1 MANII
6 AGLGAQLGLDT
17 TEFRKGISEAKNSLK
32 DLKEYIP
39 EILSVAAFVEMTR
52 AAMEFSN
59 KIVETAKA
67 NDVATASVLELAKAL
82 EENGGSAD
90 ATSKIYSGFTSK
102 LESAVQGNAKAQ
114 TSFEKLGV
122 SLNDLRHLSEQDL
135 FEKTV
140 SALGNMK
147 DSAERNGLAFET
159 LGKSIRGVDLK
170 GLAATMAESK
180 GTMDKYANSIEQA
193 HELSLKLEASS
204 RNMSLQFTNAVIPTM
219 NVLYDTVHKNSVLI
233 DAFFKLLQASI
244 EQAGRVIETF
254 VTSLQ
259 HLWSI
264 TKLLAKDLYTLFDV
278 RSYTQGT
285 FFKQL
290 TDNLNEFTTEW
301 AKDTDDYVASMKKIN
316 DANEKVSTPKK
327 QEDAKRNVVESYSKQ
342 LLAEKE
348 LFAAYQNR
356 EELNL
361 KILGQKE
368 LDKDITKNEKEMQD
382 AINQVLN
389 ERQKTLDAINQKMAL
404 IDKKVPGANELEN
417 ELKRQKELVEFS
429 TTDYIA
435 KTEKVVAANQKART
449 EFSTGW
455 NEAFAQYRDNA
466 QTMADAGRK
475 SFNTIVDSM
484 STALENFAKTGK
496 ISFSSLAASIIQDLI
511 AIQIKAQATQLFS
524 GLGGSVFSSFF
535 QSGNVSVPGE
545 GTMSIS
551 SYFGGPKA
559 AGGDVSGG
567 TPYLVGEQGPELI
580 VPKGS
585 GTVIPNNKLMGMGG
599 TNQNITNNYINAID
613 TKSFEDRLY
622 GSSGAIWAA
631 NQYATK
637 NIATTRSRT

>member
-39 EILSVAAFVEMTR
+39 EILSVAAFVEMTKS
-52 AAMEFSN
+52 AMEFSN

-316 DANEKVSTPKK
+316 DANNKVSPPKPQEKVNRT
-327 QEDAKRNVVESYSKQ
+327 VVESYSGQ

-348 LFAAYQNR
+348 LFNAYKKR
-356 EELNL
+356 ADLNL
-361 KILGQKE
+361 EILSQKE
-368 LDKDITKNEKEMQD
+368 KDKTLTKNEKEMQD

-389 ERQKTLDAINQKMAL
+389 EQQRTLDEIDKKKNLIDKNKPGAAQMEAELDRQKTLVQ
-404 IDKKVPGANELEN
+404 V
-417 ELKRQKELVEFS
+417 S
-429 TTDYIA
+429 TDFYVGQT
-435 KTEKVVAANQKART
+435 KKVVAANQEART
-449 EFSTGW
+449 KFSTGW
-455 NEAFAQYRDNA
+455 DEAFRQYQENSE
-466 QTMADAGRK
+466 TMADVGK
-475 SFNTIVDSM
+475 KTFNTIVDSM
-484 STALENFAKTGK
+484 SSALSNFVKTGK
-496 ISFSSLAASIIQDLI
+496 LNFADLARSMIADLI
-511 AIQIKAQATQLFS
+511 QIQIKAQATQLFS
-524 GLGGSVFSSFF
+524 GLFAGFPGTSS
-535 QSGNVSVPGE
+535 GPAPVVD
-545 GTMSIS
+545 MSNAATLTGRAS
-551 SYFGGPKA
+551 GGPLA
-559 AGGDVSGG
+559 AGQASI
-567 TPYLVGEQGPELI
+567 VGENGPEII
-580 VPKGS
+580 VPQGAS
-585 GTVIPNNKLMGMGG
+585 TVIPNNMIGGMSGQT
-599 TNQNITNNYINAID
+599 TNVTNYNIQAID

>member
-32 DLKEYIP
+32 ELKEYIP

-90 ATSKIYSGFTSK
+90 ATSKIYSGFTMK

-180 GTMDKYANSIEQA
+180 GTMDKYANAIDQA
-193 HELSLKLEASS
+193 HELSLKLDASS
-204 RNMSLQFTNAVIPTM
+204 RNLSLQFTNAFIPTM
-219 NVLYDTVHKNSVLI
+219 NAVYDSFHKTGTMMEMFFGWLKIGAQAIGDFVEAAVT
-233 DAFFKLLQASI
+233 AFQHFGSI
-244 EQAGRVIETF
+244 I
-254 VTSLQ
+254 
-259 HLWSI
+259 
-264 TKLLAKDLYTLFDV
+264 KLLAKDLYTLFDI

-301 AKDTDDYVASMKKIN
+301 AKDSDEYVASLKKIE
-316 DANEKVSTPKK
+316 DANNKVSPPKPQEKVNRT
-327 QEDAKRNVVESYSKQ
+327 VVASYSGQ
-342 LLAEKE
+342 LLGEKE
-348 LFAAYQNR
+348 LFDAYKKR
-356 EELNL
+356 ADLNL
-361 KILGQKE
+361 EILSQKE
-368 LDKDITKNEKEMQD
+368 KDKTLTKNEKEMQD

-389 ERQKTLDAINQKMAL
+389 EQQRTLDEIDKKKNLIDKNKPGAAQMEAELDRQKTLVQ
-404 IDKKVPGANELEN
+404 V
-417 ELKRQKELVEFS
+417 S
-429 TTDYIA
+429 TDFYVGQT
-435 KTEKVVAANQKART
+435 KKVVAANQEART
-449 EFSTGW
+449 KFSTGW
-455 NEAFAQYRDNA
+455 DEAFRQYQENSE
-466 QTMADAGRK
+466 TMADVGK
-475 SFNTIVDSM
+475 KTFNTIVDSM
-484 STALENFAKTGK
+484 SSALSNFVKTGK
-496 ISFSSLAASIIQDLI
+496 LNFADLARSMIADLI
-511 AIQIKAQATQLFS
+511 QIQIKAQATQLFS
-524 GLGGSVFSSFF
+524 GLFAGFPGTSS
-535 QSGNVSVPGE
+535 GPAPVVD
-545 GTMSIS
+545 MSNAATLTGRAS
-551 SYFGGPKA
+551 GGPLA
-559 AGGDVSGG
+559 AGQASI
-567 TPYLVGEQGPELI
+567 VGENGPEII
-580 VPKGS
+580 VPQGAS
-585 GTVIPNNKLMGMGG
+585 TVIPNNMIGGMSGQT
-599 TNQNITNNYINAID
+599 TNVTNYNINAID

>member
-39 EILSVAAFVEMTR
+39 EILSVAAFAEMTR

-90 ATSKIYSGFTSK
+90 ATSKIYSGFTAK
-102 LESAVQGNAKAQ
+102 LESAIQGNAKAQ

-159 LGKSIRGVDLK
+159 LGKAIKGVDLK
-170 GLAATMAESK
+170 GLAATMEENK
-180 GTMDKYANSIEQA
+180 GTMDKYAHAIEQA
-193 HELSLKLEASS
+193 HELSLKLEAAS
-204 RNMSLQFTNAVIPTM
+204 RNLSLEFTNAFIPTM
-219 NVLYDTVHKNSVLI
+219 NAVYDSFHKTGTMMEMFFGWLKIGAQAIGDFVEAAVT
-233 DAFFKLLQASI
+233 AFQHFGSI
-244 EQAGRVIETF
+244 I
-254 VTSLQ
+254 
-259 HLWSI
+259 
-264 TKLLAKDLYTLFDV
+264 KLLAKDLYTLFDI

-290 TDNLNEFTTEW
+290 TDNLNQFTTEW
-301 AKDTDDYVASMKKIN
+301 AKDSDDYVASLKKIEE
-316 DANEKVSTPKK
+316 ANNKVSPKK
-327 QEDAKRNVVESYSKQ
+327 PENNINRTVVASYSGQ

-348 LFAAYQNR
+348 LFNSYKKR
-356 EELNL
+356 SDLNL
-361 KILGQKE
+361 EMLKQKE
-368 LDKDITKNEKEMQD
+368 KDKEITKNEKEMQD
-382 AINQVLN
+382 AINNVLN
-389 ERQKTLDAINQKMAL
+389 EQQRTIDDIDKKKNLIDKNKPGASQMAAELDRQKTLVQI
-404 IDKKVPGANELEN
+404 
-417 ELKRQKELVEFS
+417 S
-429 TTDYIA
+429 TDYYIGET
-435 KTEKVVAANQKART
+435 KKVVAANQEART
-449 EFSTGW
+449 KFSTGW
-455 NEAFAQYRDNA
+455 NQAFAQYKENA
-466 QTMADAGRK
+466 ETMADAGRK

-484 STALENFAKTGK
+484 STALEKFAKTGK
-496 ISFSSLAASIIQDLI
+496 ISFSELARSIIADLI
-511 AIQIKAQATQLFS
+511 TIQIKAQATQLFS
-524 GLGGSVFSSFF
+524 GF
-535 QSGNVSVPGE
+535 
-545 GTMSIS
+545 
-551 SYFGGPKA
+551 FGGFGSKSTGPAPVEQGTWTMVSNA
-559 AGGDVSGG
+559 AGGPLDAGQPSI
-567 TPYLVGEQGPELI
+567 VGENGPEVI
-580 VPKGS
+580 VPRANS
-585 GTVIPNNKLMGMGG
+585 TVIPNAKLGMGG
-599 TNQNITNNYINAID
+599 QSTQNITNNYIQAID

>member
-39 EILSVAAFVEMTR
+39 EILSVAAFVEMTKS
-52 AAMEFSN
+52 AMEFSN

-180 GTMDKYANSIEQA
+180 GTMDKYASAIDQA
-193 HELSLKLEASS
+193 HELSLKLDASS
-204 RNMSLQFTNAVIPTM
+204 RNLSLQFTNAFIPTM
-219 NVLYDTVHKNSVLI
+219 NAVYDSFHKTGTMMEMFFGWLKIGAQAIGDFVEAAVT
-233 DAFFKLLQASI
+233 AFQHFGSI
-244 EQAGRVIETF
+244 I
-254 VTSLQ
+254 
-259 HLWSI
+259 
-264 TKLLAKDLYTLFDV
+264 KLLAKDLYTLFDI

-301 AKDTDDYVASMKKIN
+301 AKDSDEYVASLKKIE
-316 DANEKVSTPKK
+316 DANNKVSPPKPQEKVNRT
-327 QEDAKRNVVESYSKQ
+327 VVESYSGQ

-348 LFAAYQNR
+348 LFNAYKKR
-356 EELNL
+356 ADLNL
-361 KILGQKE
+361 EILSQKE
-368 LDKDITKNEKEMQD
+368 KDKTLTKNEKEMQD

-389 ERQKTLDAINQKMAL
+389 EQQRTLDEIDKKKNLIDKNKPGAAQMEAELDRQKTLVQ
-404 IDKKVPGANELEN
+404 V
-417 ELKRQKELVEFS
+417 S
-429 TTDYIA
+429 TDFYVGQT
-435 KTEKVVAANQKART
+435 KKVVAANQEART
-449 EFSTGW
+449 KFSTGW
-455 NEAFAQYRDNA
+455 DEAFRQYQENSE
-466 QTMADAGRK
+466 TMADVGK
-475 SFNTIVDSM
+475 KTFNTIVDSM
-484 STALENFAKTGK
+484 SSALSNFVKTGK
-496 ISFSSLAASIIQDLI
+496 LNFADLARSMIADLI
-511 AIQIKAQATQLFS
+511 QIQIKAQATQLFS
-524 GLGGSVFSSFF
+524 GLFAGFPGTSS
-535 QSGNVSVPGE
+535 GPAPVVD
-545 GTMSIS
+545 MSNAATLTGRAS
-551 SYFGGPKA
+551 GGPLA
-559 AGGDVSGG
+559 AGQASI
-567 TPYLVGEQGPELI
+567 VGENGPEII
-580 VPKGS
+580 VPQGAS
-585 GTVIPNNKLMGMGG
+585 TVIPNNMIGGMSGQT
-599 TNQNITNNYINAID
+599 TNVTNYNIQAID

>member
-193 HELSLKLEASS
+193 HELSLKLDASS
-204 RNMSLQFTNAVIPTM
+204 RNLSLQFTNAFIPTM
-219 NVLYDTVHKNSVLI
+219 NAVYDSFHKTGTMMEMFFGWLKIGAQAIGDFVEAAVT
-233 DAFFKLLQASI
+233 AFQHFGSI
-244 EQAGRVIETF
+244 I
-254 VTSLQ
+254 
-259 HLWSI
+259 
-264 TKLLAKDLYTLFDV
+264 KLLAKDLYTLFDI

-301 AKDTDDYVASMKKIN
+301 AKDSDEYVASLKKIE
-316 DANEKVSTPKK
+316 DANNKVSPPKPQEKVNRT
-327 QEDAKRNVVESYSKQ
+327 VVESYSGQ

-348 LFAAYQNR
+348 LFNAYKKR
-356 EELNL
+356 ADLNL
-361 KILGQKE
+361 EILSQKE
-368 LDKDITKNEKEMQD
+368 KDKTLTKNEKEMQD

-389 ERQKTLDAINQKMAL
+389 EQQRTLDEIDKKKNLIDKNKPGAAQMEAELDRQKTLVQ
-404 IDKKVPGANELEN
+404 V
-417 ELKRQKELVEFS
+417 S
-429 TTDYIA
+429 TDFYVGQT
-435 KTEKVVAANQKART
+435 KKVVAANQEART
-449 EFSTGW
+449 KFSTGW
-455 NEAFAQYRDNA
+455 DEAFRQYQENSE
-466 QTMADAGRK
+466 TMADVGK
-475 SFNTIVDSM
+475 KTFNTIVDSM
-484 STALENFAKTGK
+484 SSALSNFVKTGK
-496 ISFSSLAASIIQDLI
+496 LNFADLARSMIADLI
-511 AIQIKAQATQLFS
+511 QIQIKAQATQLFS
-524 GLGGSVFSSFF
+524 GLFAGFPGTSS
-535 QSGNVSVPGE
+535 GPAPVVD
-545 GTMSIS
+545 MSNAATLTGRAS
-551 SYFGGPKA
+551 GGPLA
-559 AGGDVSGG
+559 AGQASI
-567 TPYLVGEQGPELI
+567 VGENGPEII
-580 VPKGS
+580 VPQGAS
-585 GTVIPNNKLMGMGG
+585 TVIPNNMIGGMSGQT
-599 TNQNITNNYINAID
+599 TNVTNYNIQAID

>member
-180 GTMDKYANSIEQA
+180 GTMDKYANAIDQA
-193 HELSLKLEASS
+193 HELSLKLDASS
-204 RNMSLQFTNAVIPTM
+204 RNLSLQFTNAFIPTM
-219 NVLYDTVHKNSVLI
+219 NAVYDSFHKTGTMMEMFFGWLKIGAQAIGDFVEAAVT
-233 DAFFKLLQASI
+233 AFQHFGSI
-244 EQAGRVIETF
+244 I
-254 VTSLQ
+254 
-259 HLWSI
+259 
-264 TKLLAKDLYTLFDV
+264 KLLAKDLYTLFDI

-301 AKDTDDYVASMKKIN
+301 AKDSDEYVASLKKIE
-316 DANEKVSTPKK
+316 DANNKVSPPKPQEKVNRT
-327 QEDAKRNVVESYSKQ
+327 VVESYSGQ

-348 LFAAYQNR
+348 LFNAYKKR
-356 EELNL
+356 ADLNL
-361 KILGQKE
+361 EILSQKE
-368 LDKDITKNEKEMQD
+368 KDKTLTKNEKEMQD

-389 ERQKTLDAINQKMAL
+389 EQQRTIDEIDKKKNLIDKNKPGAAQMEAELDRQKTLVQ
-404 IDKKVPGANELEN
+404 V
-417 ELKRQKELVEFS
+417 S
-429 TTDYIA
+429 TDFYVGQT
-435 KTEKVVAANQKART
+435 KKVVAANQEART
-449 EFSTGW
+449 KFSTGW
-455 NEAFAQYRDNA
+455 DEAFRQYQENSE
-466 QTMADAGRK
+466 TMADVGK
-475 SFNTIVDSM
+475 KTFNTIVDSM
-484 STALENFAKTGK
+484 SSALSNFVKTGK
-496 ISFSSLAASIIQDLI
+496 LNFADLARSMIADLI
-511 AIQIKAQATQLFS
+511 QIQIKAQATQLFS
-524 GLGGSVFSSFF
+524 GLFAGFPGTSS
-535 QSGNVSVPGE
+535 GPAPVVD
-545 GTMSIS
+545 MSNAATLTGRAS
-551 SYFGGPKA
+551 GGPLA
-559 AGGDVSGG
+559 AGQASI
-567 TPYLVGEQGPELI
+567 VGENGPEII
-580 VPKGS
+580 VPQGAS
-585 GTVIPNNKLMGMGG
+585 TVIPNNMIGGMSGQT
-599 TNQNITNNYINAID
+599 TNVTNYNINAID

>member
-316 DANEKVSTPKK
+316 DANEKVSTPKP
-327 QEDAKRNVVESYSKQ
+327 QEKVDRTVVESYSGQ

-348 LFAAYQNR
+348 LFNAYKKR
-356 EELNL
+356 ADLNL
-361 KILGQKE
+361 EILSQKE
-368 LDKDITKNEKEMQD
+368 KDKTLTKNEKEMQD

-389 ERQKTLDAINQKMAL
+389 EQQRTLDEIDKKKNLIDKNKPGAAQMEAELDRQKTLVQ
-404 IDKKVPGANELEN
+404 V
-417 ELKRQKELVEFS
+417 S
-429 TTDYIA
+429 TDYYVQQ
-435 KTEKVVAANQKART
+435 TQKVVAANQEART
-449 EFSTGW
+449 KFSTGW
-455 NEAFAQYRDNA
+455 NEAFAQYQDNA

-484 STALENFAKTGK
+484 SSALSNFVKTGK
-496 ISFSSLAASIIQDLI
+496 LNFGDLARTIIQNLITIQLQAQASKLFSMIPVMGGFGGGVGTTRSYTDFGGGSGELMSSADGGPLAAGQASI
-511 AIQIKAQATQLFS
+511 
-524 GLGGSVFSSFF
+524 
-535 QSGNVSVPGE
+535 
-545 GTMSIS
+545 
-551 SYFGGPKA
+551 
-559 AGGDVSGG
+559 
-567 TPYLVGEQGPELI
+567 VGENGPEII
-580 VPKGS
+580 VPKGAS
-585 GTVIPNNKLMGMGG
+585 TVIPNHLTGQVGG
-599 TNQNITNNYINAID
+599 TTNVTNNYINAID

>member
-180 GTMDKYANSIEQA
+180 GTMDKYANAIDQA
-193 HELSLKLEASS
+193 HELSLKLDASS
-204 RNMSLQFTNAVIPTM
+204 RNLSLQFTNAFIPTM
-219 NVLYDTVHKNSVLI
+219 NAVYDSFHKTGTMMEMFFGWLKIGAQAIGDFVEAAVT
-233 DAFFKLLQASI
+233 AFQHFGSI
-244 EQAGRVIETF
+244 I
-254 VTSLQ
+254 
-259 HLWSI
+259 
-264 TKLLAKDLYTLFDV
+264 KLLAKDLYTLFDI

-301 AKDTDDYVASMKKIN
+301 AKDSDEYVASLKKIE
-316 DANEKVSTPKK
+316 DANNKVSPPKPQEKVNRT
-327 QEDAKRNVVESYSKQ
+327 VVESYSGQ
-342 LLAEKE
+342 LLAEKQ
-348 LFAAYQNR
+348 LYKAYKDR
-356 EELNL
+356 ADLNL
-361 KILGQKE
+361 EILSQKE
-368 LDKDITKNEKEMQD
+368 KDKTLTKNEKEMQD

-389 ERQKTLDAINQKMAL
+389 EQQRTIDEIDKKKNLIDKNKPGAAQMEAELDRQKTLVQ
-404 IDKKVPGANELEN
+404 V
-417 ELKRQKELVEFS
+417 S
-429 TTDYIA
+429 TDFYVGQT
-435 KTEKVVAANQKART
+435 KKVVAANQEART
-449 EFSTGW
+449 KFSTGW
-455 NEAFAQYRDNA
+455 DEAFRQYQENSE
-466 QTMADAGRK
+466 TMADVGK
-475 SFNTIVDSM
+475 KTFNTIVDSM
-484 STALENFAKTGK
+484 SSALSNFVKTGK
-496 ISFSSLAASIIQDLI
+496 LNFADLARSMIADLI
-511 AIQIKAQATQLFS
+511 QIQIKAQATQLFS
-524 GLGGSVFSSFF
+524 GLFAGFPGTSS
-535 QSGNVSVPGE
+535 GPAPVVD
-545 GTMSIS
+545 MSNAATLTGRAS
-551 SYFGGPKA
+551 GGPLA
-559 AGGDVSGG
+559 AGQASI
-567 TPYLVGEQGPELI
+567 VGENGPEII
-580 VPKGS
+580 VPQGAS
-585 GTVIPNNKLMGMGG
+585 TVIPNNMIGGMSGQT
-599 TNQNITNNYINAID
+599 TNVTNYNINAID

>member
-180 GTMDKYANSIEQA
+180 GTMDKYANAIDQA
-193 HELSLKLEASS
+193 HELSLKLDASS
-204 RNMSLQFTNAVIPTM
+204 RNLSLQFTNAFIPTM
-219 NVLYDTVHKNSVLI
+219 NAVYDSFHKTGTMMEMFFGWLKIGAQAIGDFVEAAVT
-233 DAFFKLLQASI
+233 AFQHFGSI
-244 EQAGRVIETF
+244 I
-254 VTSLQ
+254 
-259 HLWSI
+259 
-264 TKLLAKDLYTLFDV
+264 KLLAKDLYTLFDI

-301 AKDTDDYVASMKKIN
+301 VKDSDEYVASLKKIE
-316 DANEKVSTPKK
+316 DANNKVSPPKPQEKVNRT
-327 QEDAKRNVVESYSKQ
+327 VVESYSGQ

-348 LFAAYQNR
+348 LFNAYKKR
-356 EELNL
+356 ADLNL
-361 KILGQKE
+361 EILSQKE
-368 LDKDITKNEKEMQD
+368 KDKTLTKNEKEMQD

-389 ERQKTLDAINQKMAL
+389 EQQRTLDEIDKKKNLIDKNKPGAAQMEAELDRQKTLVQ
-404 IDKKVPGANELEN
+404 V
-417 ELKRQKELVEFS
+417 S
-429 TTDYIA
+429 TDFYVGQT
-435 KTEKVVAANQKART
+435 KKVVAANQEART
-449 EFSTGW
+449 KFSTGW
-455 NEAFAQYRDNA
+455 DEAFRQYQENSE
-466 QTMADAGRK
+466 TMADVGK
-475 SFNTIVDSM
+475 KTFNTIVDSM
-484 STALENFAKTGK
+484 SSALSNFVKTGK
-496 ISFSSLAASIIQDLI
+496 LNFADLARSMIADLI
-511 AIQIKAQATQLFS
+511 QIQIKAQATQLFS
-524 GLGGSVFSSFF
+524 GLFAGFPGTSS
-535 QSGNVSVPGE
+535 GPAPVVD
-545 GTMSIS
+545 MSNAATLTGRAS
-551 SYFGGPKA
+551 GGPLA
-559 AGGDVSGG
+559 AGQASI
-567 TPYLVGEQGPELI
+567 VGENGPEII
-580 VPKGS
+580 VPQGAS
-585 GTVIPNNKLMGMGG
+585 TVIPNNMIGGMSGQT
-599 TNQNITNNYINAID
+599 TNVTNYNIQAID

>member
-39 EILSVAAFVEMTR
+39 EILSVAAFVEMTKS
-52 AAMEFSN
+52 AMEFSN

-193 HELSLKLEASS
+193 HELSLKLDASS
-204 RNMSLQFTNAVIPTM
+204 RNLSLQFTNAFIPTM
-219 NVLYDTVHKNSVLI
+219 NAVYDSFHKTGTMMEMFFGWLKIGAQAIGDFVEAAVT
-233 DAFFKLLQASI
+233 AFQHFGSI
-244 EQAGRVIETF
+244 I
-254 VTSLQ
+254 
-259 HLWSI
+259 
-264 TKLLAKDLYTLFDV
+264 KLLAKDLYTLFDI

-301 AKDTDDYVASMKKIN
+301 AKDSDEYVASLKKIE
-316 DANEKVSTPKK
+316 DANNKVSPPKPQEKVNRT
-327 QEDAKRNVVESYSKQ
+327 VVESYSGQ

-348 LFAAYQNR
+348 LFNAYKKR
-356 EELNL
+356 ADLNL
-361 KILGQKE
+361 EILSQKE
-368 LDKDITKNEKEMQD
+368 KDKTLTKNEKEMQD

-389 ERQKTLDAINQKMAL
+389 EQQRTLDEIDKKKNLIDKNKPGAAQMEAELDRQKTLVQ
-404 IDKKVPGANELEN
+404 V
-417 ELKRQKELVEFS
+417 S
-429 TTDYIA
+429 TDFYVGQT
-435 KTEKVVAANQKART
+435 KKVVAANQEART
-449 EFSTGW
+449 KFSTGW
-455 NEAFAQYRDNA
+455 DEAFRQYQENSE
-466 QTMADAGRK
+466 TMADVGK
-475 SFNTIVDSM
+475 KTFNTIVDSM
-484 STALENFAKTGK
+484 SSALSNFVKTGK
-496 ISFSSLAASIIQDLI
+496 LNFADLARSMIADLI
-511 AIQIKAQATQLFS
+511 QIQIKAQATQLFS
-524 GLGGSVFSSFF
+524 GLFAGFPGTSS
-535 QSGNVSVPGE
+535 GPAPVVD
-545 GTMSIS
+545 MSNAATLTGRAS
-551 SYFGGPKA
+551 GGPLA
-559 AGGDVSGG
+559 AGQASI
-567 TPYLVGEQGPELI
+567 VGENGPEII
-580 VPKGS
+580 VPQGAS
-585 GTVIPNNKLMGMGG
+585 TVIPNNMIGGMSGQT
-599 TNQNITNNYINAID
+599 TNVTNYNIQAID

>member
-180 GTMDKYANSIEQA
+180 GTMDKYANAIDQA
-193 HELSLKLEASS
+193 HELSLKLDASS
-204 RNMSLQFTNAVIPTM
+204 RNLSLQFTNAFIPTM
-219 NVLYDTVHKNSVLI
+219 NAVYDSFHKTGTMMEMFFGWLKIGAQAIGDFVEAAVT
-233 DAFFKLLQASI
+233 AFQHFGSI
-244 EQAGRVIETF
+244 I
-254 VTSLQ
+254 
-259 HLWSI
+259 
-264 TKLLAKDLYTLFDV
+264 KLLAKDLYTLFDI

-301 AKDTDDYVASMKKIN
+301 AKDSDEYVASLKKIE
-316 DANEKVSTPKK
+316 DANNKVSPPKPQEKVNRT
-327 QEDAKRNVVESYSKQ
+327 VVESYSGQ

-348 LFAAYQNR
+348 LFNAYKKR
-356 EELNL
+356 ADLNL
-361 KILGQKE
+361 EILSQKE
-368 LDKDITKNEKEMQD
+368 KDKTLTKNEKEMQD

-389 ERQKTLDAINQKMAL
+389 EQQRTLDEIDKKKNLIDKNKPGAAQMEAELDRQKTLVQ
-404 IDKKVPGANELEN
+404 V
-417 ELKRQKELVEFS
+417 S
-429 TTDYIA
+429 TDFYVGQT
-435 KTEKVVAANQKART
+435 KKVVAANQEART
-449 EFSTGW
+449 KFSTGW
-455 NEAFAQYRDNA
+455 DEAFRQYQENSE
-466 QTMADAGRK
+466 TMADVGK
-475 SFNTIVDSM
+475 KTFNTIVDSM
-484 STALENFAKTGK
+484 SSALSNFVKTGK
-496 ISFSSLAASIIQDLI
+496 LNFADLARSMIADLI
-511 AIQIKAQATQLFS
+511 QIQIKAQATQLFS
-524 GLGGSVFSSFF
+524 GLFAGFPGTSS
-535 QSGNVSVPGE
+535 GPAPVVD
-545 GTMSIS
+545 MSNAATLTGRAS
-551 SYFGGPKA
+551 GGPLA
-559 AGGDVSGG
+559 AGQASI
-567 TPYLVGEQGPELI
+567 VGENGPEII
-580 VPKGS
+580 VPQGAS
-585 GTVIPNNKLMGMGG
+585 TVIPNNMIGGMSGQT
-599 TNQNITNNYINAID
+599 TNVTNYNIQAID

>member
-180 GTMDKYANSIEQA
+180 GTMDKYANAIDQA
-193 HELSLKLEASS
+193 HELSLKLDASS
-204 RNMSLQFTNAVIPTM
+204 RNLSLQFTNAFIPTM
-219 NVLYDTVHKNSVLI
+219 NAVYDSFHKTGTMMEMFFGWLKIGAQAIGDFVEAAVT
-233 DAFFKLLQASI
+233 AFQHFGSI
-244 EQAGRVIETF
+244 I
-254 VTSLQ
+254 
-259 HLWSI
+259 
-264 TKLLAKDLYTLFDV
+264 KLLAKDLYTLFDI

-301 AKDTDDYVASMKKIN
+301 AKDSDEYVASLKKIE
-316 DANEKVSTPKK
+316 DANNKVSPPKPQEKVNRT
-327 QEDAKRNVVESYSKQ
+327 VVESYSGQ

-348 LFAAYQNR
+348 LFNAYKKR
-356 EELNL
+356 ADLNL
-361 KILGQKE
+361 EILSQKE
-368 LDKDITKNEKEMQD
+368 KDKTLTKNEKEMQD

-389 ERQKTLDAINQKMAL
+389 EQQRTIDEIDKKKNLIDKNKPGAAQMEAELDRQKTLVQ
-404 IDKKVPGANELEN
+404 V
-417 ELKRQKELVEFS
+417 S
-429 TTDYIA
+429 TDFYVGQT
-435 KTEKVVAANQKART
+435 KKVVAANQEART
-449 EFSTGW
+449 KFSTGW
-455 NEAFAQYRDNA
+455 DEAFRQYQENSE
-466 QTMADAGRK
+466 TMADVGK
-475 SFNTIVDSM
+475 KTFNTIVDSM
-484 STALENFAKTGK
+484 SSALSNFVKTGK
-496 ISFSSLAASIIQDLI
+496 LNFADLARSMIADLI
-511 AIQIKAQATQLFS
+511 QIQIKAQATQLFS
-524 GLGGSVFSSFF
+524 GLFAGFPGTSS
-535 QSGNVSVPGE
+535 GPAPVVD
-545 GTMSIS
+545 MSNAATLTGRAS
-551 SYFGGPKA
+551 GGPLA
-559 AGGDVSGG
+559 AGQASI
-567 TPYLVGEQGPELI
+567 VGENGPEII
-580 VPKGS
+580 VPQGAS
-585 GTVIPNNKLMGMGG
+585 TVIPNNMIGGMSGQT
-599 TNQNITNNYINAID
+599 TNVTNYNIQAID

>member
-180 GTMDKYANSIEQA
+180 GTMDKYASAIEQA
-193 HELSLKLEASS
+193 HELSLKLDASS
-204 RNMSLQFTNAVIPTM
+204 RNLSLQFTNAFIPTM
-219 NVLYDTVHKNSVLI
+219 NAVYDSFHKTGTMMEMFFGWLKIGAQAIGDFVEAAVT
-233 DAFFKLLQASI
+233 AFQHFGSI
-244 EQAGRVIETF
+244 I
-254 VTSLQ
+254 
-259 HLWSI
+259 
-264 TKLLAKDLYTLFDV
+264 KLLAKDLYTLFDI

-301 AKDTDDYVASMKKIN
+301 AKDSDEYVASLKKIE
-316 DANEKVSTPKK
+316 DANNKVSPPKPQEKVNRT
-327 QEDAKRNVVESYSKQ
+327 VVESYSGQ
-342 LLAEKE
+342 LLAEKQ
-348 LFAAYQNR
+348 LYKAYKDR
-356 EELNL
+356 ADLNL
-361 KILGQKE
+361 EILSQKE
-368 LDKDITKNEKEMQD
+368 KDKTLTKNEKEMQD

-389 ERQKTLDAINQKMAL
+389 EQQRTIDEIDKKKNLIDKNKPGAAQMEAELDRQKTLVQ
-404 IDKKVPGANELEN
+404 V
-417 ELKRQKELVEFS
+417 S
-429 TTDYIA
+429 TDFYVGQT
-435 KTEKVVAANQKART
+435 KKVVAANQEART
-449 EFSTGW
+449 KFSTGW
-455 NEAFAQYRDNA
+455 DEAFRQYQENSE
-466 QTMADAGRK
+466 TMADVGK
-475 SFNTIVDSM
+475 KTFNTIVDSM
-484 STALENFAKTGK
+484 SSALSNFVKTGK
-496 ISFSSLAASIIQDLI
+496 LNFADLARSMIADLI
-511 AIQIKAQATQLFS
+511 QIQIKAQATQLFS
-524 GLGGSVFSSFF
+524 GLFAGFPGTSS
-535 QSGNVSVPGE
+535 GPAPVVD
-545 GTMSIS
+545 MSNAATLTGRAS
-551 SYFGGPKA
+551 GGPLA
-559 AGGDVSGG
+559 AGQASI
-567 TPYLVGEQGPELI
+567 VGENGPEII
-580 VPKGS
+580 VPQGAS
-585 GTVIPNNKLMGMGG
+585 TVIPNNMIGGMSGQT
-599 TNQNITNNYINAID
+599 TNVTNYNIQAID